1 MIITKK
7 LVQTKLQRLTN
18 AYKEIELM
26 KEQIEQQKQDDSKIF
41 LPAIVLENYNKN
53 LNMLQVH
60 KDQLKTIAKDTIK
73 ELEKLKD
80 RYIADKSQANDK
92 DYKDNL
98 DKYVKL
104 AQLNSNAML
113 KLINYIADHNCIE
126 DLEFLTI
133 PNPKSEE
140 DRAINSKINERI
152 RGIVND
158 NTTGVLDKLT
168 NDLENA
174 IRGNLLNSTVKMF
187 IRNEEEILE
196 GLETLSPFNATEL
209 LHFKANK
216 NPSEI
221 DIQRYKL
228 YQEERLKRINNEPY
242 DTKIDEV

>member
-7 LVQTKLQRLTN
+7 LVQTKLQRLTST
-18 AYKEIELM
+18 YKEIELM
-26 KEQIEQQKQDDSKIF
+26 KTEIEAQKEADAKIY

-60 KDQLKTIAKDTIK
+60 KDQLRTIAKETIK

-113 KLINYIADHNCIE
+113 KLIDYIADHNCIE

-140 DRAINSKINERI
+140 DRVINSKINERI

-158 NTTGVLDKLT
+158 NITQVINNLINNLT
-168 NDLENA
+168 NA
-174 IRGNLLNSTVKMF
+174 VRGNLLGSTIKMF
-187 IRNEEEILE
+187 IERELELLE
-196 GLETLSPFNATEL
+196 GLETITPLTATEL
-209 LHFKANK
+209 IKFKANK
-216 NPSEI
+216 SPSEL

-228 YQEERLKRINNEPY
+228 YQQERVKKLSNQEY
-242 DTKIDEV
+242 DKTIDQV

>member
-7 LVQTKLQRLTN
+7 LIQTKLQRLTQ
-18 AYKEIELM
+18 AYKEIDTM
-26 KEQIEQQKQDDSKIF
+26 KTQIEQQKQDDSKIY

-92 DYKDNL
+92 DYRDNL

-113 KLINYIADHNCIE
+113 KLIDYIADHNCIE

-133 PNPKSEE
+133 PNPKSDD

-158 NTTGVLDKLT
+158 NTTGVIDKLV

-174 IRGNLLNSTVKMF
+174 IRGNLLNSTIKM
-187 IRNEEEILE
+187 IIHNEDKILE
-196 GLETLSPFNATEL
+196 GLETISPFNASEL
-209 LHFKANK
+209 IHFKANK

-228 YQEERLKRINNEPY
+228 YQEERIKKLNNEPY
-242 DTKIDEV
+242 DTRIDQV

>member
-7 LVQTKLQRLTN
+7 LVQTKLQRLTQ
-18 AYKEIELM
+18 AYKEIDTL
-26 KEQIEQQKQDDSKIF
+26 KTQIEAQKQDDAKIY

-92 DYKDNL
+92 DYRDNL

-113 KLINYIADHNCIE
+113 KLIDYIADHNCIE

-133 PNPKSEE
+133 PNPKSDD

-158 NTTGVLDKLT
+158 NTTGVIDKLV

-174 IRGNLLNSTVKMF
+174 IRGNLLNSTVKM
-187 IRNEEEILE
+187 IIHNEDKILE
-196 GLETLSPFNATEL
+196 GLETLIPFNASEL
-209 LHFKANK
+209 IKFKANK
-216 NPSEI
+216 SPSEI

-228 YQEERLKRINNEPY
+228 YQEERLKKLNNEPY
-242 DTKIDEV
+242 DTRIDQV

>member
-18 AYKEIELM
+18 AYKEIEVM
-26 KEQIEQQKQDDSKIF
+26 KEQIEAQKQDDSKIF

-113 KLINYIADHNCIE
+113 KLIDYIADHNCIE

-196 GLETLSPFNATEL
+196 GLETISPFNATEL
-209 LHFKANK
+209 IHFKADK

-228 YQEERLKRINNEPY
+228 YQEERLKKLNNEPY
-242 DTKIDEV
+242 DHKIDEV